1 MDSVSNRIKI
11 RIIAMGFPNLKAF
24 ADDYMGNGGKRNYHW
39 WRTLT
44 GDSSYNDLVEAAD
57 ALGLDVPVILGGDQS
72 TDSSL
77 IREGVDEGFK
87 RVKLHG

>member
-1 MDSVSNRIKI
+1 
-11 RIIAMGFPNLKAF
+11 
-24 ADDYMGNGGKRNYHW
+24 
-39 WRTLT
+39 
-44 GDSSYNDLVEAAD
+44 
-57 ALGLDVPVILGGDQS
+57 LDVPVILGGDQS